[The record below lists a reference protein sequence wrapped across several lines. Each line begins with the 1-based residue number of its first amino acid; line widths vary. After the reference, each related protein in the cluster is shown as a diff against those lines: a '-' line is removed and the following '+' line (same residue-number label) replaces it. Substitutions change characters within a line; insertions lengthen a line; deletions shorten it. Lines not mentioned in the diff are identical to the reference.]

1 MSLLPKDTYTSGEI
15 GRLCGIPARTARR
28 YLLQGTI
35 PAEQNPITGR
45 WRVEREAIV
54 EFLRQHGLDTS
65 HLEQAR
71 PRQVMV
77 IDDEEWVVSFVRETL
92 ETSGLP
98 VQVESFTD
106 SHLAFIRLGSCTP
119 DLIVLDL
126 RMPKVDGAQ
135 VLAAVRAHK
144 DTRIVPVLVI
154 SGFPGDYTALGRHL
168 HLHFLAKP
176 FSDTDLLDK
185 VRGILAL

>member
-1 MSLLPKDTYTSGEI
+1 MAKKIL
-15 GRLCGIPARTARR
+15 
-28 YLLQGTI
+28 
-35 PAEQNPITGR
+35 
-45 WRVEREAIV
+45 
-54 EFLRQHGLDTS
+54 
-65 HLEQAR
+65 
-71 PRQVMV
+71 V

-119 DLIVLDL
+119 DLIILDL

-135 VLAAVRAHK
+135 VLAAVRANK
-144 DTRIVPVLVI
+144 DTRTVPVLVI
-154 SGFPGDYTALGRHL
+154 SGFPGDYTALGRHP
-168 HLHFLAKP
+168 HLDFLAKP
-176 FSDTDLLDK
+176 FTDTNLLDK